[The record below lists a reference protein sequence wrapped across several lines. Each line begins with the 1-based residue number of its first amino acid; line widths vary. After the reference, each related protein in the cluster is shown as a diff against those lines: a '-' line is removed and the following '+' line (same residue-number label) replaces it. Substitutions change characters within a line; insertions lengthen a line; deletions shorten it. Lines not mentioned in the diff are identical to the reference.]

1 MILFFQEARYCLYSK
16 HCCQEIAI
24 NLSKYLYY
32 HSFGAIFYFS
42 KISITNQS
50 FFRNPGQLGGQIY
63 ADLDFI
69 YDFNKEIYFGFSVK
83 NLLNSDAISLPLSPK
98 TPRQYV
104 VETGYRFN

>member
-1 MILFFQEARYCLYSK
+1 MILLVGFLKLLRKEK
-16 HCCQEIAI
+16 AI
-24 NLSKYLYY
+24 SSLN
-32 HSFGAIFYFS
+32 
-42 KISITNQS
+42 NQS

-104 VETGYRFN
+104 VETGYKFN